1 MQLALQLNSSRLWA
15 RVVEELLE
23 SSLIA
28 LLELLLLLVVLVLE
42 LTDLLTAQMAAPIAG
57 CSLWKRRASHITID
71 GF

>member
-28 LLELLLLLVVLVLE
+28 LLELLLLLVVLVLQNKA
-42 LTDLLTAQMAAPIAG
+42 LHRNRTAGGVAFLRWVRI
-57 CSLWKRRASHITID
+57 SKLNRW
-71 GF
+71 